1 MSRKVGSTWTRMMFL
16 IMMAIA
22 VVWSV
27 PLKPLMADEEGK
39 RAYDATCAT
48 CHGEA
53 GGGGVAPALV
63 PLAVAGN
70 ELLARVRRGGDMMAG
85 FSAADVSDAQVAAIE
100 RYLKGLSSA
109 AAAKPQSA
117 TVQPGAQTAR
127 PMVEWPYVGMD
138 KNNSRYS
145 ALADINA
152 ATVSQ
157 LAVAW
162 RWRAEEKPM
171 PEYKVTPGNMQATPL
186 MIDNVVYMSTN
197 YNRVAALDAET
208 GAVKWVYDPKAYELG
223 PSLLAGGFRHRG
235 VTPWRDAAD
244 GNKLRILMA
253 SRYRL
258 ISLDAETG
266 KPVASFGNGGMV
278 DTSKDLSWPINPAHF
293 EINAAPTVYKD
304 LVILGSSIG
313 DRLLYKKTPPGDVR
327 AYHARTGKLVWRWSP
342 IPQSPTDFGAN
353 TWLNE
358 SWRDAGQ
365 VEVWPG
371 VTVDDERGLVFVP
384 TGNPGQLYYGGSRV
398 GDNLFA
404 ETLIALDAETGTRK
418 WHFQLVHHGL
428 WDYSNPTQAMLMD
441 LTVNGTKIAAVA
453 QINKTGFIFTFD
465 RVTGKPVWPIEERP
479 VPQSDVP
486 GEWTS
491 KTQPFPTRP
500 EPVSPQGVSLEDA
513 NDLTP
518 EIQAAAR
525 LEMQKYRIGPMYT
538 PPSLKGSL
546 VRPGPGGSVS
556 WGGGTFDP
564 TTGILYVRSS
574 NSVGNLRLAK
584 YDPATDKNPLSRKE
598 DADWIGYDTA
608 GGGGGGNVMGGL
620 PLVKPPYGTLTA
632 IDMNRGEVVWR
643 VPLGFGSDSVRN
655 HPALKNVKLPER
667 LGGGGAGSAIATG
680 GGLIFVGGSEDALF
694 AFDKKTGREVWF
706 ERLPRQV
713 QGTPMTYRSAGGRQF
728 ILVPTGSGSD
738 QELMAFALP
747 GTARP

>member
-1 MSRKVGSTWTRMMFL
+1 MSRKVWSAWTRLMFL
-16 IMMAIA
+16 IMMPVA
-22 VVWSV
+22 VVGSV
-27 PLKPLMADEEGK
+27 PLNPQRADEEGK
-39 RAYDATCAT
+39 PAYDATCAT

-53 GGGGVAPALV
+53 GGGGTAPALV
-63 PLAVAGN
+63 PLTVVGN
-70 ELLARVRRGGDMMAG
+70 ELLARVRNGGDMMAG
-85 FSAADVSDAQVAAIE
+85 ASAADVSNAQVAAIE
-100 RYLKGLSSA
+100 RYLRGVSSA
-109 AAAKPQSA
+109 AASPRSA
-117 TVQPGAQTAR
+117 TVQPGAAQTAR

-145 ALADINA
+145 PLADINA

-208 GAVKWVYDPKAYELG
+208 GAVKWVYDPQAYELG

-313 DRLLYKKTPPGDVR
+313 DRLLYKNTPPGDVR

-384 TGNPGQLYYGGSRV
+384 TGNPGQLYYGGSRP

-404 ETLIALDAETGTRK
+404 ETLIALDAATGTRK
-418 WHFQLVHHGL
+418 WHYQLVHHGL
-428 WDYSNPTQAMLMD
+428 WDYSNPTQSMLMD

-453 QINKTGFIFTFD
+453 QLNKTGFIFTFD

-486 GEWTS
+486 GESTS
-491 KTQPFPTRP
+491 STQPFPTRP
-500 EPVSPQGVSLEDA
+500 PAVSPQGVSLEDA

-525 LEMQKYRIGPMYT
+525 LEMQKYRIGPIYT
-538 PPSLKGSL
+538 PPSLKGTL
-546 VRPGPGGSVS
+546 VRPGPGGSVT

-564 TTGILYVRSS
+564 ATGILYVRSS

-584 YDPATDKNPLSRKE
+584 FDPATDKNPLARKE
-598 DADWIGYDTA
+598 DAAWIGYDTV
-608 GGGGGGNVMGGL
+608 GGGGGNFMGGL
-620 PLVKPPYGTLTA
+620 PLIKPPYGTLTA
-632 IDMNRGEVVWR
+632 IDMNRGEVIWQ

-680 GGLIFVGGSEDALF
+680 GGLLFVGGSENALF
-694 AFDKKTGREVWF
+694 AFDKKTGQEVWL
-706 ERLPRQV
+706 ERLPRPV

>member
-1 MSRKVGSTWTRMMFL
+1 MSRMVSSTWTRMMFL
-16 IMMAIA
+16 VMVAIA
-22 VVWSV
+22 VVWSA
-27 PLKPLMADEEGK
+27 PLEPLMADEEGK
-39 RAYDATCAT
+39 RAYDARCAT

-53 GGGGVAPALV
+53 GDGGAAPALV
-63 PLAVAGN
+63 PLAVGGS
-70 ELLARVRRGGDMMAG
+70 ELLARVRNGGDMMAG
-85 FSAADVSDAQVAAIE
+85 FSAADVSDAQVAGIE

-109 AAAKPQSA
+109 AAASPQSA
-117 TVQPGAQTAR
+117 TVQPGAAQTAR

-138 KNNSRYS
+138 KDNSRYS
-145 ALADINA
+145 PLADINA

-223 PSLLAGGFRHRG
+223 PSQLAGGFRHRG

-371 VTVDDERGLVFVP
+371 VTVDEERGLVFVP
-384 TGNPGQLYYGGSRV
+384 TGNPGQLYYGGSRP

-418 WHFQLVHHGL
+418 WHYQLVHHGL
-428 WDYSNPTQAMLMD
+428 WDYSNPTQAMLME

-453 QINKTGFIFTFD
+453 QMNKTGFIFTFD
-465 RVTGKPVWPIEERP
+465 RVTGKPVWPIEERL

-500 EPVSPQGVSLEDA
+500 PAVSPQGVSLEDA

-525 LEMQKYRIGPMYT
+525 LEMQKYRIGPIYT
-538 PPSLKGSL
+538 PPSLKGTL

-584 YDPATDKNPLSRKE
+584 YDPATDKNPLARKE
-598 DADWIGYDTA
+598 DAGWIGYDTV
-608 GGGGGGNVMGGL
+608 GGGGGTVMGGL

-632 IDMNRGEVVWR
+632 IDMNRGEIVWR
-643 VPLGFGSDSVRN
+643 VPLGFGSDSLRN

-680 GGLIFVGGSEDALF
+680 GGLVFVGGSENAFF
-694 AFDKKTGREVWF
+694 AFDKKTGQEVWF

-713 QGTPMTYRSAGGRQF
+713 SGTPMTYRSAGGRQF

-738 QELMAFALP
+738 QELMAFVLP
-747 GTARP
+747 RTARP